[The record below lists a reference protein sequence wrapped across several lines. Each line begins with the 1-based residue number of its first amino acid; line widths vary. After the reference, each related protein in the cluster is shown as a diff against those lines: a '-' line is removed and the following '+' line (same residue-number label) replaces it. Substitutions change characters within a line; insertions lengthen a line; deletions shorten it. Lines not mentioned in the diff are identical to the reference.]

1 MRKDLMS
8 PGCRGWAVLKE
19 GAEVHSVVGLR
30 SGAVHIA
37 GPD

>member
-8 PGCRGWAVLKE
+8 PGYRGWEVLK
-19 GAEVHSVVGLR
+19 GGVEVHSVVGLG
-30 SGAVHIA
+30 SGAVHIT